1 MKMIF
6 KKLEDFKLK
15 NTSRVVE
22 PSFSFYKKKPL
33 TLCGR
38 LFRKFETFIR

>member
-22 PSFSFYKKKPL
+22 PSFSFYKKKAAHVVW
-33 TLCGR
+33 TA
-38 LFRKFETFIR
+38 F